1 MFRSRRP
8 DWRRFGGVKLPPLFR
23 ERPRVVQIFLGLI
36 APLAFGAL
44 CGYLLGASPA
54 WFNGLMLLAGI
65 GGIGA
70 GFEHLGAR
78 DGARRGIVGG
88 VLFAGALLACFSLR
102 ARPAL
107 VPLPLSLPAMVV
119 VYAVMGAPLGA
130 LGGRLRQRAEDR
142 RAGSA
147 T

>member
-1 MFRSRRP
+1 
-8 DWRRFGGVKLPPLFR
+8 LFR
-23 ERPRVVQIFLGLI
+23 ERSRAAQVVLGLI

-44 CGYLLGASPA
+44 CGYLLGASQP
-54 WFNGLMLLAGI
+54 WFNGVMLLAGI

-88 VLFAGALLACFSLR
+88 VLFAAALVACFGLR
-102 ARPAL
+102 AVPAV
-107 VPLPLSLPAMVV
+107 VPLPLPLPGMAV
-119 VYAVMGAPLGA
+119 VYAVMGAPLGG
-130 LGGRLRQRAEDR
+130 LGGRLRQRSEDR
-142 RAGSA
+142 RAAEAPVTPPGA